1 MSAKHYVSRRAP
13 MAGYTP
19 ALIEA
24 ESHEPHELRIAPRK
38 RLMVPGL
45 IGMPGFRLTVP
56 CRIIDMSATGAGTA
70 LEVPPGFRIRL
81 ACDLPDQIML
91 ILTREHIEVD
101 CEIQWRDGERFGAR
115 FLSATRR
122 REREVL

>member
-1 MSAKHYVSRRAP
+1 MFEQRYISRRAP
-13 MAGYTP
+13 AMDP
-19 ALIEA
+19 ASAASEA
-24 ESHEPHELRIAPRK
+24 SYAELRIAPRK

-45 IGMPGFRLTVP
+45 VGMSGFRLTVP
-56 CRIIDMSATGAGTA
+56 CRIVDMSATGAGTE
-70 LEVPPGFRIRL
+70 LDVPPHFRIRL

-101 CEIQWRDGERFGAR
+101 CEIQWRHGERFGAR

-122 REREVL
+122 RTREVL

>member
-1 MSAKHYVSRRAP
+1 MSEYRN
-13 MAGYTP
+13 
-19 ALIEA
+19 I
-24 ESHEPHELRIAPRK
+24 SHGSLATGATLAVFEVEPEDLRSAPRK

-45 IGMPGFRLTVP
+45 IGMQGFRLTVP

-70 LEVPPGFRIRL
+70 LEVPPHCRIKL

-91 ILTREHIEVD
+91 ILTREHVEVD
-101 CEIQWRDGERFGAR
+101 CVIQWRHGERFGAR

-122 REREVL
+122 RERAVL

>member
-1 MSAKHYVSRRAP
+1 MQCRTP

-24 ESHEPHELRIAPRK
+24 EPHAPDDMRIAPRK

-56 CRIIDMSATGAGTA
+56 CRVIDMSATGAGTA
-70 LEVPPGFRIRL
+70 LDVPPHFRIRL

-91 ILTREHIEVD
+91 ILTCEHIEID
-101 CEIQWRDGERFGAR
+101 CEIQWRDGGRFGAR

-122 REREVL
+122 RAREVV